1 MTPVLTAPAAAKV
14 RLDAALGRVSSYRLV
29 LSVLAVFVL
38 YSLVLNL
45 LGWLRFGIPA
55 MLASLVVCVGVSYV
69 ANRGIA
75 AIFRVRP
82 HSESALVTGLLVY
95 FLFWPSLAPLDLGV
109 TALACLFAAA
119 SKYVLA
125 FHARHAFNPAA
136 FGAFAVALT
145 GWGAATW
152 WAGTPAMLWAVAPG
166 ALLVLYRVQRLAMAA
181 VFAVVALALNSA
193 VFATA
198 GVFPAGAVVQAV
210 AQGPLVFFAGFMLSE
225 PLTMPGR
232 RRHQYAYAAVIAA
245 AYALPFALGPISGSP
260 ETALVIGNL
269 LAFAF
274 GLSQG
279 LDLKFVERRRLTP
292 TSYEFVF
299 VPGRRARFLPGQYA
313 ELSLPH
319 SGGAWAGRRRTFS
332 FTSAPSSDVVAFGVS
347 TPAPVSPAK
356 QVLLDLE
363 PGRRVWAAAVAGDFV
378 LPRDQGVPL
387 LLVAGGIGLTPFAS
401 MLRALKSAGEER
413 DVVVLASVSA
423 PEELAFAGV
432 LQASRARVVVRTSD
446 GGAVPDF
453 AEDAGMAP
461 FTPQRLRELVPDIGE
476 RTAYVSGPP
485 SFVGAVG
492 PALRAAGARR
502 VRRDAFSGY

>member
-29 LSVLAVFVL
+29 LTVLAVLVL
-38 YSLVLNL
+38 YSLVLNV

-55 MLASLVVCVGVSYV
+55 MLASLVVCLAVSYG
-69 ANRGIA
+69 ANRGVA

-82 HSESALVTGLLVY
+82 HSESALVTGLLLY
-95 FLFWPSLAPLDLGV
+95 FLFWPSLAPLDLAV
-109 TALACLFAAA
+109 TALACVLAAA

-125 FHARHAFNPAA
+125 FRARHVFNPAA
-136 FGAFAVALT
+136 FGAFAVGLT

-166 ALLVLYRVQRLAMAA
+166 ALLVLYRVQRLAMAS
-181 VFAVVALALNSA
+181 VFATVALTLTAA

-198 GVFPAGAVVQAV
+198 GILPVGAIVQAI

-232 RRHQYAYAAVIAA
+232 RRYQYAYSAVIAA
-245 AYALPFALGPISGSP
+245 AYALPFSLGPVSGSP
-260 ETALVIGNL
+260 ETALLLGNL

-279 LDLKFVERRRLTP
+279 LDLRFVERRRLTP
-292 TSYEFVF
+292 TSHEFVF
-299 VPGRRARFLPGQYA
+299 VPTRAARFLPGQYA

-319 SGGAWAGRRRTFS
+319 AGGAWAGRRRTFS

-347 TPAPVSPAK
+347 TAPPVSPAK

-363 PGRRVWAAAVAGDFV
+363 PCRRVWAAAVGGDFV
-378 LPRDQGVPL
+378 LPRDLDVPV

-401 MLRALKSAGEER
+401 MLRALKTSGEAG
-413 DVVVLASVSA
+413 DVVVLVSVSTA
-423 PEELAFAGV
+423 EELAFAGV
-432 LQASRARVVVRTSD
+432 LKASRARVVVRTSD

-453 AEDAGMAP
+453 AEDAGAAP

-485 SFVGAVG
+485 SFVGGVG